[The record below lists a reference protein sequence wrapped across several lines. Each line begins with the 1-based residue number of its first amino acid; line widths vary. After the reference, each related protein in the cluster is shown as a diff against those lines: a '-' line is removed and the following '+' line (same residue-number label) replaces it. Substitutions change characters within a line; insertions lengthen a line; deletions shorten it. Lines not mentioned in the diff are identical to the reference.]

1 MVIVA
6 QLVRASDCGSEGR
19 GFETRLSPRNQKPP
33 VMEAFFVSLR
43 DAHSSFLST
52 TSFSAL
58 LAISHTIAKPY
69 CVLLVNASNSI
80 LETSSVAL

>member
-43 DAHSSFLST
+43 DDFTHLFYLPLAFLLYWL
-52 TSFSAL
+52 FPML
-58 LAISHTIAKPY
+58 WQNHT
-69 CVLLVNASNSI
+69 VFF
-80 LETSSVAL
+80 